1 MLMLVSP
8 AKKLDESPAPKNVTA
23 SEPILLDQAAQLMQT
38 LKPLGPVDIAQLM
51 KLSDAL
57 AELNYERFQAW
68 QVPFDKKAAKQA
80 AFMFQGDVYQGLAAE
95 RLSESALNYLQTH
108 LRILSGLYGVLRPLD
123 RMLPYRLEMGTKLA
137 TERGK
142 NLYEFWGDRITSVL
156 NETLAD
162 LDSRVVVN
170 LASNEYFKAVQKKK
184 LNAQVITPQF
194 KDWKNGQYKMI
205 SFYAKKA
212 RGLMA
217 RYAAEQQVEQV
228 EDLKYF
234 DLDGYG
240 FAPDL
245 SNETNWVFTRRQD
258 G

>member
-8 AKKLDESPAPKNVTA
+8 AKKLDESPAPKKLKAT
-23 SEPILLDQAAQLMQT
+23 PPPLLDQAETLMKT

-68 QVPFDKKAAKQA
+68 QTPFDPKVAKQA
-80 AFMFQGDVYQGLAAE
+80 ALMFQGDVYQGLGAE
-95 RLSESALNYLQTH
+95 NLSETELAYLQRH

-123 RMLPYRLEMGTKLA
+123 QMLPYRLEMGTKLA

-142 NLYEFWGDRITSVL
+142 DLYQFWGGRITDVI
-156 NETLAD
+156 NETLSD
-162 LDSRVVVN
+162 LDSRVLVN
-170 LASNEYFKAVQKKK
+170 LASNEYFKAVQKKR
-184 LNAQVITPQF
+184 LNATVITPQF

-205 SFYAKKA
+205 SFHAKKA

-217 RYAAEQQVEQV
+217 RYAAQNRIEQV

-245 SNETNWVFTRRQD
+245 SSEHNWVFTRRQD